1 MTCGL
6 LVWELDPMSG
16 SHENRNKMI
25 ASGTNEKKNNYKWRD
40 ENKTTGSREDW

>member
-25 ASGTNEKKNNYKWRD
+25 ASGTNEKKKQL
-40 ENKTTGSREDW
+40 